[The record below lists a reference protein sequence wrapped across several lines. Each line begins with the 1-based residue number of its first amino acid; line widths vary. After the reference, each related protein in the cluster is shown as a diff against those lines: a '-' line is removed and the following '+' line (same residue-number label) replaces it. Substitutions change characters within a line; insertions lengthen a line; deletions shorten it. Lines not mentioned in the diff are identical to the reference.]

1 MKTPLVIFLLFA
13 LNPLP
18 AAAINKCIGADGKV
32 VYTDEACPMGSKQIG
47 KVTEMPPP
55 RPEDVQRARTDAT
68 NLIERQARDEALREK
83 ERKEQR
89 RQAREEKERAEL
101 LELERRK
108 VEALE
113 AQAKTDSTP
122 AIVIVPQPVVAPR
135 PRNHRLPM
143 PSAAQS
149 RPQRVPETQRKDGVR
164 LQLRAN

>member
-1 MKTPLVIFLLFA
+1 MKTHLAVFLLIA
-13 LNPLP
+13 LSSLP

-32 VYTDEACPMGSKQIG
+32 IYTDETCPTGSKPSG
-47 KVTEMPPP
+47 KITEMPPP

-68 NLIERQARDEALREK
+68 NLIERQARDEARREK
-83 ERKEQR
+83 ERKEQH

-101 LELERRK
+101 LALERRK

-113 AQAKTDSTP
+113 AQAKADSTP
-122 AIVIVPQPVVAPR
+122 AIVIVPQPVVVPR
-135 PRNHRLPM
+135 PRNHRPLT

-149 RPQRVPETQRKDGVR
+149 RPQQAPENQRKDGVR